1 MNSWR
6 AIGGMLVGG
15 ALFWTVY
22 GVLVTRRERGAPGGR
37 LTLVAS
43 IAGVAAG
50 WGGFLVG
57 LARLANPTT
66 DRWLDLGTAL
76 VVLCG
81 GATLAG
87 VAHANLEA
95 RAARPWPKPP
105 ADGHS

>member
-1 MNSWR
+1 
-6 AIGGMLVGG
+6 MLVGG

-22 GVLVTRRERGAPGGR
+22 GVLVTRRENGEPGGR

-43 IAGVAAG
+43 IAGVAVG

-87 VAHANLEA
+87 VSHAKLEA

-105 ADGHS
+105 TNGHS